1 MRGRFPVLASTFNRF
16 YSAIISIGVNPDD
29 SQETRLEK
37 NLLVVSA
44 LMMSTAGILWGL
56 LYLYFDEI
64 VAALIPISYG
74 FLSYLSAIIFS
85 VNRRFQFFRFS
96 QILLSLLLPFFLSL
110 ALGGLINSSAVVLW
124 SFTCPIGALLFAGR
138 RQSFSWFAA
147 YLILVAVSGLLQAFT
162 RPFNNLPAAVVI
174 IFFVLNIIGV
184 SLVAFVLMQHFVNQK
199 NIALDLLRLEQEKS
213 DRLLINVLP
222 REIANRLKN
231 EGRTIAEQFDA
242 VTILFADMVG
252 FTSLSARMA
261 PQDMVDLLNE
271 VFSSFDGLV
280 KQYGLE
286 KIRTIGDNYMVA
298 SGVPRPRS
306 NHAQL
311 IARLALDMRAYIEKA
326 QAVGKPLQF
335 RIGINSGPVI
345 GGVIGQ
351 EKFHYDIWGDAVN
364 IASRMESHGVAGKIQ
379 IARPTYELI
388 NRDFIC
394 EPHGAIQVKGKGEME
409 TWFLMEER

>member
-1 MRGRFPVLASTFNRF
+1 MLTRIFNRF
-16 YSAIISIGVNPDD
+16 YSPVISIGANSDD
-29 SQETRLEK
+29 SIETRLEK
-37 NLLVVSA
+37 NLLVASA

-56 LYLYFDEI
+56 LYWYFDEF

-74 FLSYLSAIIFS
+74 FLSYLSILLFS
-85 VNRRFQFFRFS
+85 INRRYQFFRFS

-138 RQSFSWFAA
+138 RQSFAWFAV
-147 YLILVAVSGLLQAFT
+147 YLSLVALSGFLQIFM
-162 RPFNNLPAAVVI
+162 RPLNNLPPSVII
-174 IFFVLNIIGV
+174 IFFVMNICGV

-199 NIALDLLRLEQEKS
+199 NTALDLLRIERDKS
-213 DRLLINVLP
+213 ERLLLNVLP
-222 REIANRLKN
+222 REVANRLKN

-242 VTILFADMVG
+242 VSILFADMVG

-261 PQDMVDLLNE
+261 PQEMVDLLNE

-280 KQYGLE
+280 KRYDLE

-298 SGVPRPRS
+298 SGVPHPRPD
-306 NHAQL
+306 HAQAL
-311 IARLALDMRAYIEKA
+311 AGLALDMRAYLEQA
-326 QAVGKPLQF
+326 QNAGKPVQF

-351 EKFHYDIWGDAVN
+351 DKFHYDIWGDAVN
-364 IASRMESHGVAGKIQ
+364 VASRMESLGAAGKIQ
-379 IARPTYELI
+379 ITRPTYDLLS
-388 NRDFIC
+388 RDFVC
-394 EPHGAIQVKGKGEME
+394 EPHGSIQVKGKGEMD
-409 TWFLMEER
+409 TWFLMGKR